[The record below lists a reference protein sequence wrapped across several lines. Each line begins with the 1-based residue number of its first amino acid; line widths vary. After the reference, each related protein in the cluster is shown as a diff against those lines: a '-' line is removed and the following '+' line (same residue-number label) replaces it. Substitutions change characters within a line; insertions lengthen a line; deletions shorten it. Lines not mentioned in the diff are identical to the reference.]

1 MGGMRSIIKT
11 KIRWSL
17 PLDIYTAE
25 KLPFAHRSIE
35 HVIPQSIL
43 KKYAYDYSYRPSTLI
58 QDPLNLFTTSPMMN
72 SFRSNYKYASLLSPS
87 PIDIDKASFPSS
99 LKSSLNNIKKEKK
112 EEEEDDENYTLRK
125 KMSIYRDSRNGIFYV
140 TMNQRILAHTI
151 LNMYRK
157 YRRLEEYHSDIFHQ
171 ENLLELWLKIPW
183 TVREK
188 NMLQSKWLLFGET
201 SF

>member
-43 KKYAYDYSYRPSTLI
+43 KKYAYDYSYRPSKLL

-72 SFRSNYKYASLLSPS
+72 SFRSNYKYASFLCESPM
-87 PIDIDKASFPSS
+87 DIDKASFPT
-99 LKSSLNNIKKEKK
+99 LKCIKKEEK
-112 EEEEDDENYTLRK
+112 EEEEENHPLRK

-171 ENLLELWLKIPW
+171 ENLLELWLKVPW

-201 SF
+201 TL